1 MPNIKTTTAKDKF
14 FKGVG
19 RRKSAVAQ
27 VRIMGGNGIYVINE
41 KELETPKKVSDLLIL
56 IDRNNQLDIS
66 AIVRGGGM
74 ISQVDAVTLGVAR
87 ALLELNPDLRKTL
100 RKAGYL
106 TRDPRVKERKK
117 PGLKRARRAP
127 QWSKR

>member
-1 MPNIKTTTAKDKF
+1 MVKDLNKF

-27 VRIMGGNGIYVINE
+27 LRLVSGTGKYTYNG
-41 KELETPKKVSDLLIL
+41 LDMPLPKKISDLFDLV
-56 IDRNNQLDIS
+56 DRNGQLDVS
-66 AIVRGGGM
+66 CVVRGGG
-74 ISQVDAVTLGVAR
+74 IVSQVGAIALGTAR
-87 ALLELNPDLRKTL
+87 ALLELNPDFRKTL